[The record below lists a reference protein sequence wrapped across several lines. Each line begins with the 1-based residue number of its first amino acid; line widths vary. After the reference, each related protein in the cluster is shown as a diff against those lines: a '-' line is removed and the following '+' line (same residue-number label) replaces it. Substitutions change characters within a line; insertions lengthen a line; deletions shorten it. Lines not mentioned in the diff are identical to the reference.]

1 MGAKASIFAG
11 ALKRKD
17 LENYRYVEQEA
28 GQNSPDHL
36 YEEVNDTICH
46 PNGLLETSL

>member
-1 MGAKASIFAG
+1 MSGGFET
-11 ALKRKD
+11 KD
-17 LENYRYVEQEA
+17 LENHCYVEQEA